1 MKGQK
6 KQIKYLLLFS
16 ILLGICFPNTIFAEE
31 GEQKEKGKM
40 EIKTDRI
47 TKYREQLNEVFKET
61 ELEKTMPHLFDESTQ
76 EKIHEKQD
84 TSTEKTKEL
93 KHTVLVEKIEED
105 GFIEDVQNA
114 LFTDDYEVAFDS
126 VDEDQKSKSEMISTN
141 IIIASLVLF
150 GALVCVGIYFF
161 IQRWNAS

>member
-1 MKGQK
+1 MKGQR

-16 ILLGICFPNTIFAEE
+16 ILLGICFPNTVIAEE

-47 TKYREQLNEVFKET
+47 TNYREQMNDVFKET
-61 ELEKTMPHLFDESTQ
+61 ELEKTVPNLFEESTQ
-76 EKIHEKQD
+76 EKIQEKQD
-84 TSTEKTKEL
+84 AHTETTKEL
-93 KHTVLVEKIEED
+93 KHSVLIEELEED

-114 LFTDDYEVAFDS
+114 LFTDDYVVTFDNI
-126 VDEDQKSKSEMISTN
+126 DEDQKSTSEMISTN
-141 IIIASLVLF
+141 IIIASLILF